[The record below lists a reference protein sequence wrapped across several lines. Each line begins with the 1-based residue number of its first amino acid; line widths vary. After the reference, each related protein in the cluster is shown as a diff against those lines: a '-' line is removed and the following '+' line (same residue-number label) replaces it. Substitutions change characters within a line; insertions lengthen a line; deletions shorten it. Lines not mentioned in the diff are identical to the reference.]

1 MSKPKPAHKRTHV
14 SLSLP
19 EPDMQNLRIVQKI
32 MRKDDDY
39 EGPIGQQSAVRY
51 ALDKVAGEQQS

>member
-1 MSKPKPAHKRTHV
+1 MLEVGRHYRCRNGS
-14 SLSLP
+14 
-19 EPDMQNLRIVQKI
+19 IVQI

-51 ALDKVAGEQQS
+51 ALDKVAGEATGG